1 MRDEDLSARVG
12 RLSRRVV
19 LFDVNVKLLV
29 ERESAPP
36 SVRARRRLR
45 VNAYSASAMRSVA
58 GTEPCVGETQAV
70 GQRETPLARMYSSI
84 TASK

>member
-19 LFDVNVKLLV
+19 LFDVNVKFLV
-29 ERESAPP
+29 KRESVPP
-36 SVRARRRLR
+36 TVRVRRLR

-58 GTEPCVGETQAV
+58 GTEPWVGETQAV
-70 GQRETPLARMYSSI
+70 GQRETPLARMYSAI
-84 TASK
+84 TA